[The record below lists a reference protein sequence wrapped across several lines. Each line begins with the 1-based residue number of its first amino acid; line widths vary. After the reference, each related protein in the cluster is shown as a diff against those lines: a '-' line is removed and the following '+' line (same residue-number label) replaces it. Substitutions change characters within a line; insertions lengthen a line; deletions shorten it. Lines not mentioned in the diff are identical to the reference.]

1 MPLLNDPT
9 LEWTPTIT
17 TLGKDNHAIIYGKW
31 HYISRRNGAEELYD
45 NENDPMQWV
54 NLANTES
61 DEINQI
67 KNFMRSFLP
76 KTNAESI
83 VLNEPVNPANN
94 HRRGNLDETI
104 KPKRVLS
111 ILK

>member
-1 MPLLNDPT
+1 M
-9 LEWTPTIT
+9 
-17 TLGKDNHAIIYGKW
+17 GKDNHAIIYGKW

-54 NLANTES
+54 NLANIES

-67 KNFMRSFLP
+67 KNYMRSFLP
-76 KTNAESI
+76 KTNAERI
-83 VLNEPVNPANN
+83 VLNKPVDSSINPN
-94 HRRGNLDETI
+94 RRKLDETI